1 MIQICHYVDLLSAI
15 FIYDN
20 ISILRDLSTTLN
32 INWLDKSLLILAFY
46 RFWNSVKDIL

>member
-15 FIYDN
+15 LIYDN
-20 ISILRDLSTTLN
+20 ISIPTRRTLN

-46 RFWNSVKDIL
+46 RF